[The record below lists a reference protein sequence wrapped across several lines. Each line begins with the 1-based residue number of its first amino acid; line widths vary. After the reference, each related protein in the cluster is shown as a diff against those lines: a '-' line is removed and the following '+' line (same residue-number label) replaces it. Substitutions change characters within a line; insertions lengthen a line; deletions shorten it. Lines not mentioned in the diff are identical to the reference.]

1 MIHSSWIIYQND
13 LVSNVP
19 YICGLSVT
27 WPLKVKRLLFRV
39 SPCHNWFTFLLF
51 FLIHQTTFLK
61 VLNSALFN
69 FLWGGKNN
77 EKSRTILK
85 QTYEQRSLNVVN
97 IFDFLKGMKIAWIKR
112 YIGQSSGAWKV
123 LFNYFLREVG
133 KTSCPIEI
141 FEGKIC
147 QLRLSMSFLIIAVA
161 QRAIWHLIPVENYCD
176 QVVWNNTFI
185 KVKGEIICFNLNFKF
200 VRDFYHSTGKSL
212 HYKDFILR
220 YNYPTFPYTF

>member
-97 IFDFLKGMKIAWIKR
+97 VFDFLKGMKIAWIKR
-112 YIGQSSGAWKV
+112 YIDQSSGAWKV

-133 KTSCPIEI
+133 KTFLSNWNFRGQDLSTKVINEFLDNCCCAKSNLTFDTCWKLLRPSCLE
-141 FEGKIC
+141 
-147 QLRLSMSFLIIAVA
+147 
-161 QRAIWHLIPVENYCD
+161 
-176 QVVWNNTFI
+176 
-185 KVKGEIICFNLNFKF
+185 
-200 VRDFYHSTGKSL
+200 
-212 HYKDFILR
+212 
-220 YNYPTFPYTF
+220 